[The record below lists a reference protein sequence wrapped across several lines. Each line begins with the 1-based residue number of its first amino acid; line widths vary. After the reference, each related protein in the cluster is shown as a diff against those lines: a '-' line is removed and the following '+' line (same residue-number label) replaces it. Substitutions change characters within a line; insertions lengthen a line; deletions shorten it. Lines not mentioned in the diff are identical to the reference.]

1 MELTI
6 QQYRIEIPESGVWTS
21 TGIGCKS
28 DMSSFG
34 LSIRGNFPCSFGVDV
49 SGVQSWWSIRA
60 LFGQN
65 SLSLF
70 DCELF
75 ERPMTVA
82 WHCAIHAWTTC
93 GHPRR
98 KHGAIEV
105 GSYSD
110 SRFVRVPWNSI
121 PDMDVTRVIL
131 DKGR

>member
-1 MELTI
+1 MAFGRP
-6 QQYRIEIPESGVWTS
+6 QVWVASGTVLLW
-21 TGIGCKS
+21 I
-28 DMSSFG
+28 
-34 LSIRGNFPCSFGVDV
+34 IRGNFPCSFGVDV

-65 SLSLF
+65 SLSFF

-82 WHCAIHAWTTC
+82 WHCAIHAWTTY

-121 PDMDVTRVIL
+121 PNMDVTRVIL